1 MFVRF
6 SEFNFLTY
14 FDETMLER
22 LFNLKEHNTNPRTE
36 IMAGITTFMTM
47 SYIIFV
53 QPTVLGAAGMDPGA
67 VMVATCI
74 SAALG
79 TVLMA
84 LMANYPIALAP
95 GMGENFYFTYIVV
108 LTLGYSW
115 QITLGAVFI
124 SGVAFILLSTV
135 GLREKLITIL
145 PDCLKNSIPVGL
157 GLLIALVGLEW
168 SGIVV
173 SHPVTYVTLGDITS
187 TPTLLSI
194 LGLIVMAI
202 LFALRI
208 KGAILI
214 GFIITAVVGLI
225 IGLVEFKGVFAAPPS
240 LESTLFKLE
249 IPNIFTNPELLTV
262 IFIFLF
268 LDLFDTVGTLV
279 GVSQSAGYMKNGKLP
294 RARRALLSDAISTT
308 TGALLGT
315 STVTAYIESTTGI
328 SAGGKTGLT
337 SIVVAL
343 LFILAIFINPLV
355 QLIGAGYDV
364 NGIMLYPVIAPALIM
379 IGAMMFKNI
388 VNIDWEDYT
397 ESIPAFL
404 TLLIMPLAFSITQ
417 GISFGVIS
425 YVLLKIVSGKG
436 KKIHWLLYLFAAL
449 FIAKYIWL

>member
-1 MFVRF
+1 
-6 SEFNFLTY
+6 
-14 FDETMLER
+14 MLER
-22 LFNLKEHNTNPRTE
+22 LFNLKEHNTDTRTE
-36 IMAGITTFMTM
+36 IIAGITTFMTM

-53 QPTVLGAAGMDPGA
+53 QPAVLGAAGMDPGA

-79 TVLMA
+79 TVLMG
-84 LMANYPIALAP
+84 LMTNYPIALAP

-145 PDCLKNSIPVGL
+145 PGCLKNSIPVGI

-173 SHPVTYVTLGDITS
+173 GHPVTYVTLGDITS

-194 LGLIVMAI
+194 LGLLVMAI

-208 KGAILI
+208 RGAILI
-214 GFIITAVVGLI
+214 GFLVTAVTGMI
-225 IGLVEFKGVFAAPPS
+225 IGLIEFKGVFAAPPS
-240 LESTLFKLE
+240 LDATLFKLE
-249 IPNIFTNPELLTV
+249 IPDVFANPELLTV

-268 LDLFDTVGTLV
+268 LDLFDTVGTLI
-279 GVSQSAGYMKNGKLP
+279 GVSEPAGLMKNGKLP
-294 RARRALLSDAISTT
+294 KARQALLSDAISTT
-308 TGALLGT
+308 AGALLGT

-343 LFILAIFINPLV
+343 LFILAIFINPIV
-355 QLIGAGYDV
+355 QMIGAGHV
-364 NGIMLYPVIAPALIM
+364 VGGITLYPVIAPALII
-379 IGAMMFKNI
+379 IGVMMFKNI
-388 VNIDWEDYT
+388 ANIDWEDYT
-397 ESIPAFL
+397 ESVPAFL
-404 TLLIMPLAFSITQ
+404 TLLMMPLAFSITE

-425 YVLLKIVSGKG
+425 YVLLKVVSGKG
-436 KKIHWLLYLFAAL
+436 RKIHWLLYLIAIL
-449 FIAKYIWL
+449 FIARYIWLK

>member
-173 SHPVTYVTLGDITS
+173 GHPVTYVTLGDITS

-240 LESTLFKLE
+240 IESTLFKLE

-294 RARRALLSDAISTT
+294 RARGALLSDAISTT

-337 SIVVAL
+337 SIVVTL

-355 QLIGAGYDV
+355 QLIGAGYEI
-364 NGIMLYPVIAPALIM
+364 NGITLYPVIAPALIM

>member
-1 MFVRF
+1 VFVRF
-6 SEFNFLTY
+6 SESNFLTY

-194 LGLIVMAI
+194 LGLVVMAI

-294 RARRALLSDAISTT
+294 RARGALLSDAISTT

-364 NGIMLYPVIAPALIM
+364 NGITLYPVIAPALIM

-388 VNIDWEDYT
+388 VNIEWEDYT

>member
-1 MFVRF
+1 
-6 SEFNFLTY
+6 
-14 FDETMLER
+14 MLER
-22 LFNLKEHNTNPRTE
+22 LFSLKENNTNPKTE
-36 IMAGITTFMTM
+36 IVAGITTFMTM

-53 QPTVLGAAGMDPGA
+53 QPAVLGAAGMDPGA
-67 VMVATCI
+67 VMVATCLA
-74 SAALG
+74 AALG

-84 LMANYPIALAP
+84 LMTNYPIALAP

-135 GLREKLITIL
+135 GLREKLIGIL
-145 PDCLKNSIPVGL
+145 PVCLKNSIPVGL

-173 SHPVTYVTLGDITS
+173 GHPVTYVALGDLTS

-194 LGLIVMAI
+194 LGLIVMAV

-214 GFIITAVVGLI
+214 GFIVTATVGLL
-225 IGLVEFKGVFAAPPS
+225 IGLTEFKGIFAAPPS
-240 LESTLFKLE
+240 IDPTLFKLE
-249 IPNIFTNPELLTV
+249 IPNIFENPELITV

-268 LDLFDTVGTLV
+268 LDMFDTVGTLI
-279 GVSQSAGYMKNGKLP
+279 GVSQPAGLMKHGKLP
-294 RARRALLSDAISTT
+294 KARHALLSDAIATS

-328 SAGGKTGLT
+328 SAGGRTGLT
-337 SIVVAL
+337 GIVVAF
-343 LFILAIFINPLV
+343 LFVLAIFINPIV
-355 QLIGAGYDV
+355 QLIGAGYTTD
-364 NGIMLYPVIAPALIM
+364 GLTLYPVIAPALII

-397 ESIPAFL
+397 EAIPAFL
-404 TLLIMPLAFSITQ
+404 TLVIMPLAFSITE

-425 YVLLKIVSGKG
+425 YAVLKVVSGKG
-436 KKIHWLLYLFAAL
+436 KHVHWLLYLFAIL
-449 FIAKYIWL
+449 FVARYIWLK

>member
-1 MFVRF
+1 
-6 SEFNFLTY
+6 
-14 FDETMLER
+14 MLER
-22 LFNLKEHNTNPRTE
+22 LFSLKENNTNPRTE

-53 QPTVLGAAGMDPGA
+53 QPAVLGATGMDPGA
-67 VMVATCI
+67 VMIATCL

-79 TVLMA
+79 TILMA

-124 SGVAFILLSTV
+124 SGLAFILLSTV

-173 SHPVTYVTLGDITS
+173 SHPVTYVSLGDITS

-194 LGLIVMAI
+194 LGLAVMAI
-202 LFALRI
+202 LFSLRV

-214 GFIITAVVGLI
+214 GFIVTAIVGLI
-225 IGLVEFKGVFAAPPS
+225 IGLTEFKGVFAFPPS
-240 LESTLFKLE
+240 LDSTLFQLE
-249 IPNIFTNPELLTV
+249 IPNIFANPELITV

-294 RARRALLSDAISTT
+294 RARGALLSDAIATS

-315 STVTAYIESTTGI
+315 STVTSYIESTTGI

-355 QLIGAGYDV
+355 QLIGAGYQV
-364 NGIMLYPVIAPALIM
+364 NSITLYPVIAPALII

-388 VNIDWEDYT
+388 VNIDWDDYT
-397 ESIPAFL
+397 EAIPAFL

-425 YVLLKIVSGKG
+425 FVLLKLVSGKG
-436 KKIHWLLYLFAAL
+436 KKVHWLLYLFAIL